1 MTDAYDDGNPQVE
14 GQPIDNVGQDEG
26 QNINESSNETWEE
39 QAKYFQSE
47 KDKLANE
54 NQNLKKYE
62 AIGNLLQARPDIANT
77 VAAMVQGGN
86 NGQPVGPQR
95 IELDKDDF
103 DPWEAYNDPKSK
115 SYKFRQQELQDS
127 IGQAVNQRM
136 AGVMKNQG
144 IQQLKGNLLQQGL
157 TPDEVDSF
165 MQFASKN
172 PAEYGVDG
180 AVKMW
185 RAMMNE
191 GQGTVTENPLDNVRQ
206 TQDTPT
212 PGGILQGQQPQAKS
226 GKDEMWDSIVGAGSR
241 TNVLK

>member
-26 QNINESSNETWEE
+26 QTFDENSEQNWEE

-47 KDKLANE
+47 KDKLSNE

-62 AIGNLLQARPDIANT
+62 AIGNLLKSRPDIANT
-77 VAAMVQGGN
+77 VAAMVQGG

-157 TPDEVDSF
+157 TPAEVDSF
-165 MQFASKN
+165 MDFAAKN
-172 PAEYGVDG
+172 PAEYGVEG

-185 RAMMNE
+185 RAMMND
-191 GQGTVTENPLDNVRQ
+191 GQGTVTDNPLDNVRQ
-206 TQDTPT
+206 TQATPT
-212 PGGILQGQQPQAKS
+212 PGGVLQGQQPQAKS
-226 GKDEMWDSIVGAGSR
+226 EKDGMWDSIVSAGSR